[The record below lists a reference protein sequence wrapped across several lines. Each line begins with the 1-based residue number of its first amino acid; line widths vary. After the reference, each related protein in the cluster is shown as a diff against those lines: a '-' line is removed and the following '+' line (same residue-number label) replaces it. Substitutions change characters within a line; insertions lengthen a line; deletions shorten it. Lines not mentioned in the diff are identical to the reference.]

1 MKRAVLASA
10 IGVVAA
16 SPVLAYAQSAVTLY
30 GLVDA
35 GITYTNNQKGASNV
49 QQTSGKLSGSRWG
62 LRGVEDLGGGLAA
75 VFTLESGFRPNDG
88 TSGQGG
94 RLFGRQA
101 FVGVQKSGIGTLT
114 LGRQYDPITDL
125 VSSYA
130 GPGFWSPAT
139 HIGDND
145 NLNQTFRINNAVKF
159 RSDTIAGFTVDGLY
173 AFSNQANA
181 SNGTGFSNN
190 RAWGIAANYVN
201 GPFSIGGGYN
211 VLNHP
216 NAATNTGGAIGGA
229 STTSGDDYSGA
240 FFYGLDGGVARQQI
254 AAAGTNYTI
263 GAATVGFTW
272 SHTQLDYNDG
282 SSRKFNNYDLNM
294 RYLFT
299 PAVTLIGDYNYDVNG
314 RYNITPATT
323 LIGVYSFTDGRA
335 NSLPGTGGTTL
346 KPRWHQF
353 TLGVDYALSKRTD
366 LYVSAAYQLAAGD
379 ASTRVGTG
387 YQKIAAIASAG
398 TASSTNRQVSVFSG
412 LRVKF

>member
-75 VFTLESGFRPNDG
+75 VFTLDSGFRPNDG
-88 TSGQGG
+88 TFGQGG

-159 RSDTIAGFTVDGLY
+159 RSDAIAGFTVDGLY

-282 SSRKFNNYDLNM
+282 SSRKFNNYDLNT

-299 PAVTLIGDYNYDVNG
+299 PAVTLIGDYTY
-314 RYNITPATT
+314 
-323 LIGVYSFTDGRA
+323 TDGRA
-335 NSLPGTGGTTL
+335 TNLPGTNRANL